1 MTTAAAEDWRSLLD
15 WAGEVATRV
24 LDYYETHAGELAEA
38 QAVRGRL
45 IIGAAERALA
55 AQDAVSFRAA
65 INEYSKQTG
74 A

>member
-1 MTTAAAEDWRSLLD
+1 MTTNSAAEWCPLLD

-24 LDYYETHAGELAEA
+24 LDYYETHADELTEA

-55 AQDAVSFRAA
+55 ARDAVSFRAA
-65 INEYSKQTG
+65 ISEYSKQTG